1 MHAIVKTVYAL
12 THSGFVKRTLRY
24 VTLDSV
30 AGAWAR
36 EWASEDCGK
45 MWRDMSLGIEFQ
57 RLACCARGTA
67 IPSGGDVGSK
77 VLGYRSE
84 GGACLHC
91 KEGCSGAS
99 EAVESDAADVQKLVK
114 CKKCWP
120 KV

>member
-1 MHAIVKTVYAL
+1 LHAIVKTVYAL
-12 THSGFVKRTLRY
+12 THSGFVKRTLRN
-24 VTLDSV
+24 VKSDSV
-30 AGAWAR
+30 ADAWER

-45 MWRDMSLGIEFQ
+45 MWRDMSSGTELQ

-84 GGACLHC
+84 GGSCLHS
-91 KEGCSGAS
+91 KEGCYGAF
-99 EAVESDAADVQKLVK
+99 EAVESDAADVQKLSK

-120 KV
+120 